1 MTETKRLTR
10 AQAILRVLGGM
21 GVDHF
26 FASPGSEWVPLWEA
40 LAEPRNEQIPE
51 KCASSASLAS
61 RTSFGES
68 LSTWVCG
75 RSVTPG
81 LLGFF

>member
-1 MTETKRLTR
+1 MTETKGLTR

-40 LAEPRNEQIPE
+40 LAEPRSEQIPE

-61 RTSFGES
+61 GTSFGES